1 MAFQKVGGRA
11 VGAAVLVVSALVLA
25 GCGKSDDAK
34 SATQVAARVNSDEIS
49 VHQINNVL
57 ARTPNLKPEQ
67 VDMASSRVLERL
79 IDQELLVQRAIDKK
93 LDRNPQVM
101 QAIESS
107 RREILSRSYMEQF
120 AATAEQ
126 PTPEA
131 IKAFYDENP
140 ALFSERRIYTLQELN
155 ITVGPDKVAAL
166 RAAVDAAGNLNNV
179 VAWLRDNNLPF
190 QVGGGVRAAEQLPL
204 EALPRFAGMKDGQTG
219 LVQTPQGVLVIYL
232 AASRPQPLDLAAAT
246 PFIERFLLNRT
257 KTDMARDEL
266 KRLRDVAQIE
276 YMGKFT
282 APTAA
287 AKAEAPQPATALD
300 TAATPMPAAVDAAPA
315 VAAPAAEAISTQALE
330 KGVSGLK

>member
-1 MAFQKVGGRA
+1 MAFQKLGSRA
-11 VGAAVLVVSALVLA
+11 VGAVVLVAGVLAMA
-25 GCGKSDDAK
+25 GCGGSDDAK
-34 SATQVAARVNSDEIS
+34 PATQVAARVNSDEIS

-101 QAIESS
+101 QAIEAA

-120 AATAEQ
+120 ATTAEA
-126 PTPEA
+126 PAPEA
-131 IKAFYDENP
+131 IKAFYDEHP
-140 ALFSERRIYTLQELN
+140 ALFAQRRIYTLQELN
-155 ITVGPDKVAAL
+155 ISVSPEQAGAL
-166 RAAVDAAGNLNNV
+166 RDAVSAAGNLNEV
-179 VAWLRDNNLPF
+179 VAWLREHNLPF

-204 EALPRFAGMKDGQTG
+204 ETLPRFAGMKDGQIG
-219 LVQTPQGVLVIYL
+219 LVTTPKGVLVIYL
-232 AASRPQPLDLAAAT
+232 AASREQPLDLAAAT

-257 KTDMARDEL
+257 KADMARNEL

-282 APTAA
+282 APEAGASADAGDTPALLDNAAAPVSEAPAMAVPTAA
-287 AKAEAPQPATALD
+287 STDALS
-300 TAATPMPAAVDAAPA
+300 A
-315 VAAPAAEAISTQALE
+315 QALE